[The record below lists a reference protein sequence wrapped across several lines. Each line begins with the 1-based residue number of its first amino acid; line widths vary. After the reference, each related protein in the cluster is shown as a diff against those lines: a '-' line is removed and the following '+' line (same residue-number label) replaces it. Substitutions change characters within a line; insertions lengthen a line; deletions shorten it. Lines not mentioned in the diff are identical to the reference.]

1 MTGTFTPLV
10 DGVGV
15 SLPEALAMAANVF
28 FSAEEA
34 AAALLDTEKKTTIPP
49 LQWYIGTHREHGDN
63 YTCSTD

>member
-49 LQWYIGTHREHGDN
+49 LL
-63 YTCSTD
+63 